1 MWGFYQLVRLRRVRK
16 WTTESLGGRK
26 PKFTPF
32 DAKRLGLEHEIE
44 LEEYI
49 ASQCS
54 QLIFVRS
61 VRL

>member
-1 MWGFYQLVRLRRVRK
+1 MWGFYQRVRLRRVRK

-26 PKFTPF
+26 PRFTPL
-32 DAKRLGLEHEIE
+32 DAKRYDLEYEIE
-44 LEEYI
+44 LEEFI

-61 VRL
+61 ARL